1 MLRPTD
7 SQIAQ
12 PMELALV
19 ADHLPDRCPAGA
31 AYRLMDL
38 LRVPASRHADWGL
51 SFDQSKSLRQL
62 WGEPRRGAS
71 IALRQPG

>member
-12 PMELALV
+12 LMELALV

-38 LRVPASRHADWGL
+38 LGVPGGRLADWGL
-51 SFDQSKSLRQL
+51 SIHRSTSRTATPD
-62 WGEPRRGAS
+62 
-71 IALRQPG
+71 